1 MQMPLVQFLS
11 KDTAKTIL
19 AFLYYR
25 EFVKNPNAT
34 NKLRSLVM
42 IGLSDVDGFKI
53 CIQVCAWLG
62 FLPLMRLINRFF
74 QNEAIFM

>member
-1 MQMPLVQFLS
+1 MDVVGVDFSWLQMLLVQFLS
-11 KDTAKTIL
+11 KDTAKAIL

-42 IGLSDVDGFKI
+42 NGLADVDGFK
-53 CIQVCAWLG
+53 CACGWTSR
-62 FLPLMRLINRFF
+62 P
-74 QNEAIFM
+74 